1 MNKLKQIG
9 IALISTS
16 LLLPASSVLAATNGS
31 KGSQSEGKSKIDAS
45 INKLIKIDKMSDIIF
60 SSFSPGSA
68 PSSKSMSF
76 CVGMNA
82 KKTTRN
88 YTIKLTGNHTENS
101 TFRLTLNGSS
111 TTASNRAIK
120 YQINLTDNASTPNTV
135 NDLTPGTTINN
146 NGNGFHTDS
155 SLSCKN
161 ANQTLAVKMT
171 SDTTDNLAGSYED
184 TLTLL
189 VSPL

>member
-1 MNKLKQIG
+1 MNNLKQIG

-16 LLLPASSVLAATNGS
+16 LLLPASSILAASNGS

-45 INKLIKIDKMSDIIF
+45 INKLIKIDKMGDVSF
-60 SSFSPGSA
+60 GSFSPGSA
-68 PSSKSMSF
+68 PSSKDMSF

-82 KKTTRN
+82 KKANRN
-88 YTIKLTGNHTENS
+88 YTIKPTGNHTKNS
-101 TFRLTLNGSS
+101 TLRLTLDGSS
-111 TTASNRAIK
+111 TTDANRAIK

-135 NDLTPGTTINN
+135 KDLTPGTTIDN

-155 SLSCKN
+155 SLSCNN
-161 ANQTLAVKMT
+161 ANQTLTVKIT
-171 SDTTDNLAGSYED
+171 SDTTDNIGGSYQD